1 MMEIDLITSLLRSYV
16 SNLSDEAIQLFSSFI
31 SLKEYPRDHIVIKNK
46 SQAKKFYIIKSGI
59 VGSFAQ
65 DKRSEKEYIRAI
77 HNDKT
82 IFTNISSLDKDDNRS
97 VNYYKCLSKCIV
109 YQGSYPEFIEQTHLN
124 HELSNLYN
132 RILEDALLKSQKR
145 IDELSFMDATQR
157 YQALKNNI
165 PNIEN
170 LIAQYQIASYLS
182 VTPVQLSRIRK
193 KMYSQ

>member
-1 MMEIDLITSLLRSYV
+1 MEIDLITSLLRSYV
-16 SNLSDEAIQLFSSFI
+16 NDLSDEAIALFSSFI
-31 SLKEYPRDHIVIKNK
+31 SLKEYPKDYVIIKNK
-46 SQAKKFYIIKSGI
+46 TRVKKFYIIKSGI
-59 VGSFAQ
+59 IGSFAQ
-65 DKRSEKEYIRAI
+65 DKLSEKEYIRAI
-77 HNDKT
+77 HDDKT
-82 IFTNISSLDKDDNRS
+82 IFTNISSLNKNQDRN

-109 YQGSYPEFIEQTHLN
+109 YQGSYLEFIKQTHLN
-124 HELSNLYN
+124 HELSILYN
-132 RILEDALLKSQKR
+132 RILEHALLKSQKR

-157 YQALKNNI
+157 YLALKNNI

>member
-1 MMEIDLITSLLRSYV
+1 MEIDIITDLLRSYY
-16 SNLSDEAIQLFSSFI
+16 SEISDEAIEKFSTIITQKEF
-31 SLKEYPRDHIVIKNK
+31 LKDHVVIKNE
-46 SQAKKFYIIKSGI
+46 SRTTRFYIIKTGI

-65 DKRSEKEYIRAI
+65 HKQSDKEYIRAI

-82 IFTNISSLDKDDNRS
+82 IFTNISSLGNNNKS
-97 VNYYKCLSKCIV
+97 SFNYYKCLSDCIV
-109 YQGSYPEFIEQTHLN
+109 YEGSYPEFIRQTSLN
-124 HELSNLYN
+124 HELSILYN

-157 YQALKNNI
+157 YLALKNNI

-170 LIAQYQIASYLS
+170 LIAQYQIASYIS

>member
-1 MMEIDLITSLLRSYV
+1 MEIDLIASLLRSYV
-16 SNLSDEAIQLFSSFI
+16 KGMTKETISLFSSFI
-31 SLKEYPRDHIVIKNK
+31 SLKEFTKDHIIIKNNTK
-46 SQAKKFYIIKSGI
+46 TKKFYIIKSGI

-65 DKRSEKEYIRAI
+65 DQVSEKEYIRAM
-77 HNDKT
+77 HNDRT
-82 IFTNISSLDKDDNRS
+82 IFTNISSLDENNDKS
-97 VNYYKCLSKCIV
+97 LNYYKCLSNCVV
-109 YQGSYPEFIEQTHLN
+109 YEGDYENFIKQTHLN
-124 HELSNLYN
+124 HELSILYN
-132 RILEDALLKSQKR
+132 RILEDALLRSQRR

-157 YQALKNNI
+157 YVALKKNI